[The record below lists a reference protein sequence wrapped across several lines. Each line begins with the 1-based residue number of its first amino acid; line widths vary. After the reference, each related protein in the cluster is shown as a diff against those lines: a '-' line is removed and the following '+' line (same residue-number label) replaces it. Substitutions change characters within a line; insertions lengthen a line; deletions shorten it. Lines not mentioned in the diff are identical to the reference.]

1 MRTKQYFAGWRV
13 LTLLTLLAWLPAQSK
28 PGLSPAAQVT
38 FSAFIGQSSAI
49 PGQDSA
55 HWRRLPGAG
64 RTWPTQITISGIGE
78 VWIGGTLWK
87 TEECKEQIAKNADA
101 VDARIALGFY
111 QLKTGKFG
119 DALENFKK
127 AVPSSPTKHTAD
139 LRSQGLAWGYY
150 ELGRRARTEK
160 TGGFLVY
167 LSFEQE
173 IYEKALESG
182 SESAK
187 KNALHNSA
195 CSYIDLGLWI
205 GAKHGELSAEVDL
218 PSSAKIS
225 GIEAFEKADELLSAV
240 LSNFRN
246 PPVPSFDRRIFVL
259 TELGRPEQAQE
270 TAKKKQRYMELRET
284 DQMVSEITAM
294 LYKGISRQQRLPKW
308 FVSDYKES
316 LEYLMEGDSNR
327 WSNTREKIFGRLAAR
342 AVASASGSRVSD
354 LNDSLKTILE
364 NKAIRIIDSVFSDSL
379 GSLTNKIS
387 QKYLGDLLESGSL
400 DNALTAVTSLEAHE
414 SHIDSAWA
422 ATKGKEIQAAIQARA
437 EAVRHRLAQQRE
449 QRLQEQESE
458 EDAGD
463 NATEDPDSEHPPD
476 VDIVS
481 GAFRRIR
488 DLVWAKEF
496 STALAGIN
504 AYRTR
509 FDDLYG
515 NRWIEE
521 LLKTMGNTYDGSAD
535 DKRAADF
542 RAKLKSMLRDG

>member
-1 MRTKQYFAGWRV
+1 MRTIQYFAGWRV
-13 LTLLTLLAWLPAQSK
+13 FTFLTLLAWLPAQSK
-28 PGLSPAAQVT
+28 PRLPSAAHVT

-49 PGQDSA
+49 PRQDSA

-78 VWIGGTLWK
+78 VWIGDTLWK
-87 TEECKEQIAKNADA
+87 TEECKEQIAKNPDA

-119 DALENFKK
+119 DAIENFKK
-127 AVPSSPTKHTAD
+127 AIPSSPTGYSAD
-139 LRSQGLAWGYY
+139 LRNQGLAWGYY
-150 ELGRRARTEK
+150 ELGRRARTEMS
-160 TGGFLVY
+160 GGFLVY

-173 IYEKALESG
+173 VYETALESG
-182 SESAK
+182 SNSAK

-205 GAKHGELSAEVDL
+205 GVKHGELSAEVAL

-240 LSNFRN
+240 LSNYRN
-246 PPVPSFDRRIFVL
+246 PPETAFDRRIFVL
-259 TELGRPEQAQE
+259 TELGRPEQARE
-270 TAKKKQRYMELRET
+270 TAKKKQRYLELRET
-284 DQMVSEITAM
+284 DQMMSEITSM

-308 FVSDYKES
+308 FVADYKEG
-316 LEYLMEGDSNR
+316 LEYLLEGDSNR
-327 WSNTREKIFGRLAAR
+327 WSNNREETFGRLAAR

-379 GSLTNKIS
+379 SSLTNKIS
-387 QKYLGDLLESGSL
+387 RKYLEDLLENGDL
-400 DNALTAVTSLEAHE
+400 DNALTAVASLEAHG

-422 ATKGKEIQAAIQARA
+422 AIKTKEIQAAIQARA
-437 EAVRHRLAQQRE
+437 EAVRRRLAQQRE
-449 QRLQEQESE
+449 QKLQEQEGA

-463 NATEDPDSEHPPD
+463 NAMEEPNSELPPD

-521 LLKTMGNTYDGSAD
+521 LLKAMGNTYDGSAD

-542 RAKLKSMLRDG
+542 RAELKSMLRDG